1 MASWLNRPGRAQ
13 RDKIMGKNTLVAGL
27 ALALLGATSGQAFA
41 DQRDDNDRERRHS
54 ESVCYDFFDINIIRL
69 DVKLHSPL
77 TTPKEKREFD
87 HPIQKAYS
95 AHGKAVQ
102 PGVVTAAVTG
112 TVDVAQGVGARMGL
126 TFPTLFLFNEFDTL
140 DCTSDEASATPAEWT
155 CLFLF
160 VEEGETFG
168 PDPVTLNR
176 LDPLE
181 DERCSIF
188 TLPGLDALQAEPGSG
203 SWMPEE

>member
-1 MASWLNRPGRAQ
+1 MP
-13 RDKIMGKNTLVAGL
+13 KNTLVAGL
-27 ALALLGATSGQAFA
+27 ALSLLGATSGQALA
-41 DQRDDNDRERRHS
+41 ERSAETSHS
-54 ESVCYDFFDINIIRL
+54 ESVCYDFFDVNIIRL
-69 DVKLHSPL
+69 DVKFHSLL
-77 TTPKEKREFD
+77 TTREEKQKFD

-95 AHGKAVQ
+95 AHGKAVA
-102 PGVVTAAVTG
+102 PFAGVTAAVTG

-126 TFPTLFLFNEFDTL
+126 TFPTLFLFNEFDAL

-155 CLFLF
+155 CQFLFL
-160 VEEGETFG
+160 EEVETFG

-188 TLPGLDALQAEPGSG
+188 TLPSPDALEAEPSPDALQTERG
-203 SWMPEE
+203 WMPEQ

>member
-1 MASWLNRPGRAQ
+1 MW
-13 RDKIMGKNTLVAGL
+13 KNALVASL
-27 ALALLGATSGQAFA
+27 ALALLSATSGQALA
-41 DQRDDNDRERRHS
+41 QRSHS
-54 ESVCYDFFDINIIRL
+54 ESVCYDFFGINIIRL
-69 DVKLHSPL
+69 DVKFHSFL
-77 TTPKEKREFD
+77 TTSKEKRKFG
-87 HPIQKAYS
+87 HPVQKAYS
-95 AHGKAVQ
+95 AHGKVVQ
-102 PGVVTAAVTG
+102 PDVVNVPVTG

-126 TFPTLFLFNEFDTL
+126 TFPTLFVFGELDAL

-160 VEEGETFG
+160 IDEAGTTG
-168 PDPVTLNR
+168 PEPVTLNR

-188 TLPGLDALQAEPGSG
+188 TLPSPDALQAVPGSE

>member
-1 MASWLNRPGRAQ
+1 MRE
-13 RDKIMGKNTLVAGL
+13 KIMRKNALVAGL
-27 ALALLGATSGQAFA
+27 ALALLGATSGQALA
-41 DQRDDNDRERRHS
+41 ERSHS
-54 ESVCYDFFDINIIRL
+54 ESVCYDFFGFNIIRL
-69 DVKLHSPL
+69 DVKFHSFL
-77 TTPKEKREFD
+77 TTHKEKRKFG

-95 AHGKAVQ
+95 AHGKAVE
-102 PGVVTAAVTG
+102 PNLPLTVAVTG

-126 TFPTLFLFNEFDTL
+126 TFPSHFENFDELDAL
-140 DCTSDEASATPAEWT
+140 DCTSEEASATPAEWT

-160 VEEGETFG
+160 IEQAGTIG
-168 PDPVTLNR
+168 PVPVTLNR

-188 TLPGLDALQAEPGSG
+188 TLPSLDELQAEPGSG